1 MGTYL
6 DKTGLSKVW
15 AKVKE
20 HDTATLTAAKNY
32 TDTLK
37 SGLTGG
43 TVTVNT
49 ATNATKALNDGD
61 GNKISTTYVKATDL
75 TNTLKSY
82 ATTTALGNLE
92 QGLDTG
98 DIVVDH
104 AMKATNDINGNSITS
119 TYATKTSLN
128 SYVKKTDF
136 IDADKIDVQAYGQNT
151 VMGQFQGLDE
161 FITLVDGA
169 IADLDGDIKAITAL
183 TESEINEVC
192 V

>member
-15 AKVKE
+15 VKVKE

>member
-15 AKVKE
+15 VKVKE

-49 ATNATKALNDGD
+49 STNATKALNDGD

-104 AMKATNDINGNSITS
+104 ANKATNDINGNSITS